1 MVEFCGQA
9 LLLTLTIAMTGAI
22 APTFRVPGPLDHFWN
37 RHSMNPQSRT
47 SHRQVF
53 RPMSLAIQS
62 LSLATASSVF
72 LWTLGG
78 GFDAPLPPMASAA
91 TKTAKADK
99 DSKADK
105 AGDEPVA
112 TGPSAVGN
120 SPEAEL
126 PSVKLNY
133 MSTTWEKVIKDLAL
147 STQSQLVM
155 DRVPKGRYTRRDSNR
170 YNRHDAVRIL
180 NKDIEPLGFR
190 LIEKGDFLILID
202 LPSQRPRYAPAVL
215 PPKQEQQAAA
225 PAQQNENGH
234 SPFERRVDSITKRA
248 ETAEKPEESTVT
260 AAAHKERFPAGAKPV
275 RQVGHDETQSDPGA
289 PAPLEEEPLA
299 AGSHVVFR
307 PRNRT
312 VVDLSKQIYRTFK
325 PRAQLISSGRNQLP
339 AFRITTTEPAPEAAD
354 AGKPAVRNAT
364 YLTVAIDEGN
374 EELLIDGSAKEADAA
389 VKLLRTLDR
398 PFDDSD
404 PVQITASSKYV
415 CQIADQL
422 PAEIE
427 RIRTARQGAAANQ
440 PNWVAQQGE
449 PARRGD
455 PLDDI
460 RVQGSAVPGMGG
472 ALGDVLGNLKGEVN
486 IEAVDDLGVLIL
498 RGNEKDVEQVM
509 KVIRQLEKL
518 SEATAPKV
526 HLLYLKNV
534 DAESL
539 AELLTTV
546 YDRLTKFPGNA
557 TQPRQSAAILPINKP
572 NSLLIIAPEVDLRA
586 ILDLAEELDR
596 PVDPQTEFQVFR
608 LKTAIAAQVEEQIM
622 RFYAERINLGAKVL
636 VVADARANAVIV
648 RARARDLDE
657 IAALI
662 RQIDRD
668 RTDAVSQLRIFPL
681 KNAVAVELAAVMNA
695 AIQSVIAP
703 PTSGTGGGGG
713 LQGLQGITPAQV
725 DEQFKNVKSAVLQ
738 IFSAK
743 GGGEKIRSGILSDI
757 RITPDSRVNS
767 LVVSASEQSMS
778 LIEELIKQLD
788 RPTTTVSE
796 IKVFT
801 LANADAEL
809 MVSQLNALFNNQP
822 QGQGGNQQRQNLG
835 MALEGAADSS
845 SSLVPL
851 KFSVDKRTNSVI
863 AVGAREALGVVEAI
877 LLRLDESDLRARQ
890 NVVIRLQNSQATLI
904 AQSIAQFYQSQRD
917 IAQADPNLMSSVEQM
932 EKEVVVVPD
941 TTNNSLLLSATP
953 RYFKNIENM
962 ILKLDAAPRQVIIQ
976 ALLVEVELQNTDE
989 FGIEL
994 GFQDP
999 TLFKRSPVSN
1009 LQTFSTVTS
1018 QTQTST
1024 VSQNKLLSLDGTPG
1038 FNFNNPSLP
1047 LGNNVSPDASNPAT
1061 VAAQSLTNFSL
1072 GRVNSD
1078 LGFGGLVLSA
1088 GSDAVNVLIRALSA
1102 HRKITVL
1109 SRPQI
1114 RALDNQMAEIFS
1126 GQNIPVI
1133 TGFTANGTTGVN
1145 TPTVTQRDAG
1155 VQLQVMPRITA
1166 DGNVVMMLYAQR
1178 SQYRQQGVPLSTDA
1192 TGRTVSSPIL
1202 DISRLTT
1209 TISVPTGNTVVI
1221 GGLINSRD
1229 ESFTNKAPFLS
1240 EIPMLG
1246 HLFRYD
1252 SRTTRRVELLVF
1264 LTPRIISGACDEET
1278 IKDVEMGRIH
1288 FIESEA
1294 EEMHGPLRSLPSPD
1308 DVFSDQKP
1316 PAPVFNPN
1324 GSNNNPPP
1332 PPSPGLDPALPPPPQ
1347 PVADPATN
1355 VIHDP
1360 SFNPVSARLK
1370 YTEDDDEKP
1379 AVEQAKAESKPKG
1392 SLFGKKP
1399 KKSEPVEE

>member
-1 MVEFCGQA
+1 
-9 LLLTLTIAMTGAI
+9 
-22 APTFRVPGPLDHFWN
+22 
-37 RHSMNPQSRT
+37 MNQHNRT
-47 SHRQVF
+47 SRRLVF

-78 GFDAPLPPMASAA
+78 GFDAPFPPMASAA
-91 TKTAKADK
+91 TKVAKSDK
-99 DSKADK
+99 DSK
-105 AGDEPVA
+105 GDAAKESKESTTVS
-112 TGPSAVGN
+112 TPSAIGH
-120 SPEAEL
+120 SAEAEMR
-126 PSVKLNY
+126 SVKLNFFNA
-133 MSTTWEKVIKDLAL
+133 TWEYVLKEVA
-147 STQSQLVM
+147 TQSQSELIM
-155 DRVPKGRYTRRDSNR
+155 DRVPKGRYSRRDSTK
-170 YNRHDAVRIL
+170 YNRHDAIRIL
-180 NKDIEPLGFR
+180 NKDMEPLGFR
-190 LIEKGDFLILID
+190 LIEKGDYLIMLD

-215 PPKQEQQAAA
+215 PAHNTPQPAAA
-225 PAQQNENGH
+225 PVAEANPA
-234 SPFERRVDSITKRA
+234 SPFERRVDSITRKS
-248 ETAEKPEESTVT
+248 ETASSEKPE
-260 AAAHKERFPAGAKPV
+260 AKPRRDRTEATAKRV
-275 RQVGHDETQSDPGA
+275 RQVAHEDVNAEETPPAQLTDEGQDETA
-289 PAPLEEEPLA
+289 FLT
-299 AGSHVVFR
+299 FR
-307 PRNRT
+307 AKNRT
-312 VVDLSKQIYRTFK
+312 VTYLSKQLYNTFK
-325 PRAQLISSGRNQLP
+325 PRAQKLESGRNELP
-339 AFRITTTEPAPEAAD
+339 AFRISTAEEIAD
-354 AGKPAVRNAT
+354 GDAH
-364 YLTVAIDEGN
+364 LTIAIDEDN
-374 EELLIDGSAKEADAA
+374 QELLIDGKPQEAEAA
-389 VKLLRTLDR
+389 RKLLRTLDQ
-398 PFDDSD
+398 PLDAE
-404 PVQITASSKYV
+404 PVKIKASSKYV

-427 RIRTARQGAAANQ
+427 ELRKARQDFPAAESDL
-440 PNWVAQQGE
+440 P
-449 PARRGD
+449 RRGAN
-455 PLDDI
+455 PNI
-460 RVQGSAVPGMGG
+460 PI
-472 ALGDVLGNLKGEVN
+472 ALGDTLGNLKGEVN
-486 IEAVDDLGVLIL
+486 IESVNDLGVLIL

-509 KVIRQLEKL
+509 KVIRELEKL
-518 SEATAPKV
+518 SEATAPRV

-534 DAESL
+534 DSESL
-539 AELLTTV
+539 ADLLTTV
-546 YDRLTKFPGNA
+546 YDRLTKFPGRA
-557 TQPRQSAAILPINKP
+557 TQPRQSAAILPISKP
-572 NSLLIIAPEVDLRA
+572 NSLLIIAPETDLEA
-586 ILDLAEELDR
+586 ILDLADELDQ

-608 LKTAIAAQVEEQIM
+608 LKTAIAKQVEELITQ
-622 RFYAERINLGAKVL
+622 FYLDRRNLPAKVL
-636 VVADARANAVIV
+636 VIADTRANALIV
-648 RARARDLDE
+648 RAQPRDLDE

-662 RQIDRD
+662 RKIDRD
-668 RTDAVSQLRIFPL
+668 ETAAAYQLRIFPL
-681 KNAVAVELAAVMNA
+681 KNGVAAELAAVMNA

-713 LQGLQGITPAQV
+713 NLGNALQGLNPAQI

-738 IFSAK
+738 IFSLN
-743 GGGEKIRSGILSDI
+743 GSGQKIRSGILADI

-809 MVSQLNALFNNQP
+809 MVQQLNALFNNQQ
-822 QGQGGNQQRQNLG
+822 QGQGQGQQQRQNLG
-835 MALEGAADSS
+835 GIALEGAADSS

-863 AVGAREALGVVEAI
+863 AVGARDALGVVEAI

-917 IAQADPNLMSSVEQM
+917 IAQADPNLMSSVEAM

-953 RYFKNIENM
+953 RYFKNIEQM
-962 ILKLDAAPRQVIIQ
+962 ILKLDAQPRQVVIQ

-999 TLFKRSPVSN
+999 ILFNRSIKDTPVTN
-1009 LQTFSTVTS
+1009 AT
-1018 QTQTST
+1018 TST
-1024 VSQNKLLSLDGTPG
+1024 SPNGVQTTTNTILSQSGQPG

-1047 LGNNVSPDASNPAT
+1047 LGNNLATAPAT

-1126 GQNIPVI
+1126 GQQIPVI
-1133 TGFTANGTTGVN
+1133 TSFTSNGTTGVN
-1145 TPTVTQRDAG
+1145 TPVVTPKDAG

-1192 TGRTVSSPIL
+1192 TGKTVSSPIL
-1202 DISRLTT
+1202 DISRLQT

-1221 GGLINSRD
+1221 GGLINTKD

-1246 HLFRYD
+1246 HLFRFD

-1264 LTPRIISGACDEET
+1264 LTPRIISGPIDEET
-1278 IKDVEMGRIH
+1278 IKDVEMGRIN

-1294 EEMHGPLRSLPSPD
+1294 EGLHGPLRSLPCPD
-1308 DVFSDQKP
+1308 DLFTDPKAPSIYGTGSNPEMPRVPS
-1316 PAPVFNPN
+1316 PAPA
-1324 GSNNNPPP
+1324 
-1332 PPSPGLDPALPPPPQ
+1332 PGIDGTLPPPPQ
-1347 PVADPATN
+1347 PDPSTS
-1355 VIHDP
+1355 VIHD
-1360 SFNPVSARLK
+1360 SEVNPVTARLK
-1370 YTEDDDEKP
+1370 YTEEDTS
-1379 AVEQAKAESKPKG
+1379 AVVQAKGDTKSRM
-1392 SLFGKKP
+1392 SLFNRKP
-1399 KKSEPVEE
+1399 KKHPVD

>member
-1 MVEFCGQA
+1 
-9 LLLTLTIAMTGAI
+9 
-22 APTFRVPGPLDHFWN
+22 
-37 RHSMNPQSRT
+37 MNQHKPPSR
-47 SHRQVF
+47 RLAF
-53 RPMSLAIQS
+53 RPMSLAIHS

-78 GFDAPLPPMASAA
+78 GLDLPLPPLASAA
-91 TKTAKADK
+91 TKAEKGTKVDKPSKPAKGEAEEQGPA
-99 DSKADK
+99 SM
-105 AGDEPVA
+105 
-112 TGPSAVGN
+112 GPSASGN
-120 SPEAEL
+120 SPEADMR
-126 PSVKLNY
+126 SVKLNY
-133 MSTTWEKVIKDLAL
+133 TAVAWEKVIKDLAAATE
-147 STQSQLVM
+147 SELVM
-155 DRVPKGRYTRRDSNR
+155 DRAPKGRYSRRDTTK

-190 LIEKGDFLILID
+190 LIEKGDFLILLD
-202 LPSQRPRYAPAVL
+202 LPSTRPRYAAAIL
-215 PPKQEQQAAA
+215 PPKQEVQQAVATEPAA
-225 PAQQNENGH
+225 P
-234 SPFERRVDSITKRA
+234 SPFERRVDSITKRDDA
-248 ETAEKPEESTVT
+248 ADPTPEPKAKPAVKRTEL
-260 AAAHKERFPAGAKPV
+260 RAKPV
-275 RQVGHDETQSDPGA
+275 QQVAHEDASEADA
-289 PAPLEEEPLA
+289 PAQLDDDPMA
-299 AGSHVVFR
+299 NTAQVIFR
-307 PRNRT
+307 PRHRN
-312 VVDLSKQIYRTFK
+312 VVDLSKQVHRTFNK
-325 PRAQLISSGRNQLP
+325 RSQLISSGRNKLP
-339 AFRITTTEPAPEAAD
+339 AFKITTSTPNPDVDPAKVAL
-354 AGKPAVRNAT
+354 RNES
-364 YLTVAIDEGN
+364 YLTLAIDEGN
-374 EELLIDGSAKEADAA
+374 DELLIDGAQREADAI

-398 PFDDSD
+398 PFDDAD
-404 PVQITASSKYV
+404 PFHMTASSKYV
-415 CQIADQL
+415 CQIAGQL

-427 RIRTARQGAAANQ
+427 RLRAARQAEPAGKK
-440 PNWVAQQGE
+440 PLWVAQNGE
-449 PARRGD
+449 QAPAADPQDPQDAQQPQRRSML
-455 PLDDI
+455 PNM
-460 RVQGSAVPGMGG
+460 PP

-509 KVIRQLEKL
+509 RVIRELEKL

-526 HLLYLKNV
+526 HLLYLRNV

-539 AELLTTV
+539 SELLTTV
-546 YDRLTKFPGNA
+546 YDRLTKFPGRA
-557 TQPRQSAAILPINKP
+557 TQPRQNAAILPISKP
-572 NSLLIIAPEVDLRA
+572 NSLLIIAPEADLQS

-608 LKTAIAAQVEEQIM
+608 LKTAIAAQVEELITS
-622 RFYAERINLGAKVL
+622 FYADRINLGVRVL
-636 VVADARANAVIV
+636 VIADTRANAVIV
-648 RARARDLDE
+648 RAQPRDLDE
-657 IAALI
+657 IATLI
-662 RQIDRD
+662 RKIDRD
-668 RTDAVSQLRIFPL
+668 ETAAINQLRIFPL
-681 KNAVAVELAAVMNA
+681 KNGLATELASVLNA
-695 AIQSVIAP
+695 AIQSVISP
-703 PTSGTGGGGG
+703 PTSGGGGGQQGG
-713 LQGLQGITPAQV
+713 LQGINQAQI
-725 DEQFKNVKSAVLQ
+725 DEQFKNVKSVLLS
-738 IFSAK
+738 IKAIN
-743 GGGEKIRSGILSDI
+743 GAENVRSGILADI
-757 RITPDSRVNS
+757 RITPDARVNS

-809 MVSQLNALFNNQP
+809 MVTQLNALFNNQQ
-822 QGQGGNQQRQNLG
+822 QGQGGNNQQRQNLG
-835 MALEGAADSS
+835 IALEGAADSS

-863 AVGAREALGVVEAI
+863 AVGARDALGVVEAI

-890 NVVIRLQNSQATLI
+890 NVVIRLQNSQATAI

-917 IAQADPNLMSSVEQM
+917 IAQADPNLQSSVEQM

-941 TTNNSLLLSATP
+941 STNNSLLLSATP

-962 ILKLDAAPRQVIIQ
+962 ILKLDAQPRQVVIQ

-1047 LGNNVSPDASNPAT
+1047 LGNNVSPDASNAAT
-1061 VAAQSLTNFSL
+1061 VAAQGLTNFSL

-1126 GQNIPVI
+1126 GQNIPII

-1145 TPTVTQRDAG
+1145 TPTVTQKDAG

-1192 TGRTVSSPIL
+1192 TGRTVTSPIL
-1202 DISRLTT
+1202 DISRLQT

-1221 GGLINSRD
+1221 GGLINTRD

-1240 EIPMLG
+1240 EIPLLG
-1246 HLFRYD
+1246 NLFRFD

-1264 LTPRIISGACDEET
+1264 LTPRIISGPIDEEM
-1278 IKDVEMGRIH
+1278 IKDVEMSRIH

-1294 EEMHGPLRSLPSPD
+1294 EELHGPLRALPCQPED
-1308 DVFSDQKP
+1308 IFSDPKATPLMAPGSPPEMQRVPPPPVPGSDLP
-1316 PAPVFNPN
+1316 PAPEPR
-1324 GSNNNPPP
+1324 
-1332 PPSPGLDPALPPPPQ
+1332 LDPATS
-1347 PVADPATN
+1347 VIRDPA
-1355 VIHDP
+1355 I
-1360 SFNPVSARLK
+1360 NPVSARLQ
-1370 YTEDDDEKP
+1370 YTEDDHR
-1379 AVEQAKAESKPKG
+1379 VEQAKGESRPKPLG
-1392 SLFGKKP
+1392 LFQKKP
-1399 KKSEPVEE
+1399 KKIAPE

>member
-1 MVEFCGQA
+1 
-9 LLLTLTIAMTGAI
+9 
-22 APTFRVPGPLDHFWN
+22 
-37 RHSMNPQSRT
+37 MNQHIPKSR
-47 SHRQVF
+47 RLAF
-53 RPMSLAIQS
+53 RPMSLAIHS

-78 GFDAPLPPMASAA
+78 GFDTPLPPLASAA
-91 TKTAKADK
+91 TKSAKTEK
-99 DSKADK
+99 ETTPKTETKAE
-105 AGDEPVA
+105 EPLSA
-112 TGPSAVGN
+112 GPSAVGT
-120 SPEAEL
+120 SPEAEI
-126 PSVKLNY
+126 PSVKLNHI
-133 MSTTWEKVIKDLAL
+133 SATWEKVIKDLAKQ
-147 STQSQLVM
+147 SQSQLVM
-155 DRVPKGRYTRRDSNR
+155 DRVPKGRYTRRDSNK

-190 LIEKGDFLILID
+190 LIEKGDFLILLD
-202 LPSQRPRYAPAVL
+202 LPSQRPRYQAAVL
-215 PPKQEQQAAA
+215 PARHEQPDAAE
-225 PAQQNENGH
+225 PDTS
-234 SPFERRVDSITKRA
+234 SPFVQRVDSITRRPD
-248 ETAEKPEESTVT
+248 EKSPSSKQPSATKT
-260 AAAHKERFPAGAKPV
+260 AATATGSSQAESRSVRPVAHEDAPEFSPPEQLA
-275 RQVGHDETQSDPGA
+275 DEDASK
-289 PAPLEEEPLA
+289 
-299 AGSHVVFR
+299 VVFR
-307 PRNRT
+307 PRHRK
-312 VVDLSKQIYRTFK
+312 VVDLSRQVHKTMKSRS
-325 PRAQLISSGRNQLP
+325 QLISAGRNQLP
-339 AFRITTTEPAPEAAD
+339 AFKITTALPGDESAES
-354 AGKPAVRNAT
+354 AT
-364 YLTVAIDEGN
+364 GTQPVVSSITIAIDEAN
-374 EELLIDGSAKEADAA
+374 EELLIDGTPRDTQAA
-389 VKLLRTLDR
+389 LKLLRVLDR
-398 PFDDSD
+398 PFDDET
-404 PVQITASSKYV
+404 PVQLTSSSKYV
-415 CQIADQL
+415 CQIAHQL
-422 PAEIE
+422 PDEIE
-427 RIRTARQGAAANQ
+427 KLRAARGTDVSAKAPKWNVDGDQIAQLDERGAPRAAL
-440 PNWVAQQGE
+440 PN
-449 PARRGD
+449 
-455 PLDDI
+455 
-460 RVQGSAVPGMGG
+460 VPP
-472 ALGDVLGNLKGEVN
+472 ALGDVLGSLKGEVN

-509 KVIRQLEKL
+509 KVIRELEKL

-534 DAESL
+534 DSESL
-539 AELLTTV
+539 SDLLTTV
-546 YDRLTKFPGNA
+546 YERLTKFPGKA

-572 NSLLIIAPEVDLRA
+572 NSLLIIAPEADLKA
-586 ILDLAEELDR
+586 ILELAEELDS

-608 LKTAIAAQVEEQIM
+608 LKNAVAQEVADMITQ
-622 RFYAERINLGAKVL
+622 FYLERVNLGAKVL
-636 VVADARANAVIV
+636 VTPDARTNSVIV
-648 RARARDLDE
+648 RAQPRDLDE
-657 IAALI
+657 VTALI
-662 RQIDRD
+662 RKIDRD
-668 RTDAVSQLRIFPL
+668 ETGTVNQLRIFPL
-681 KNAVAVELAAVMNA
+681 KNALATELAAVMNA

-713 LQGLQGITPAQV
+713 QLGALQGLNTAQI
-725 DEQFKNVKSAVLQ
+725 DEKFKNVRSAVLQ
-738 IFSAK
+738 IFST
-743 GGGEKIRSGILSDI
+743 GGNGEKIRSGILADI

-767 LVVSASEQSMS
+767 LVVSASEKSMS

-809 MVSQLNALFNNQP
+809 MVQQLNALFNNQQ
-822 QGQGGNQQRQNLG
+822 QGQGQGANQRQNLG
-835 MALEGAADSS
+835 IALEGAADSS

-953 RYFKNIENM
+953 RYFKNIESM

-1009 LQTFSTVTS
+1009 LQQFSTTTS

-1024 VSQNKLLSLDGTPG
+1024 VSTNKLLSLDGTPG
-1038 FNFNNPSLP
+1038 FNFNNPAIP
-1047 LGNNVSPDASNPAT
+1047 LGNNVSSDASNPAT

-1126 GQNIPVI
+1126 GQNIPII

-1145 TPTVTQRDAG
+1145 TPTVTQKDAG

-1192 TGRTVSSPIL
+1192 TGKTVSSPIL
-1202 DISRLTT
+1202 DISRLQT

-1221 GGLINSRD
+1221 GGLINTRD

-1240 EIPMLG
+1240 EIPLLG
-1246 HLFRYD
+1246 HLFRFD
-1252 SRTTRRVELLVF
+1252 SRSTRRVELLVF
-1264 LTPRIISGACDEET
+1264 LTPRIISGPIDEET
-1278 IKDVEMGRIH
+1278 IKDVELGRMHI
-1288 FIESEA
+1288 IESEA
-1294 EEMHGPLRSLPSPD
+1294 EDLHGPLRALPCPD
-1308 DVFSDQKP
+1308 DIFNDPNNTPQTLP
-1316 PAPVFNPN
+1316 PAPMLDPDTKL
-1324 GSNNNPPP
+1324 NPPP
-1332 PPSPGLDPALPPPPQ
+1332 APAPDPS
-1347 PVADPATN
+1347 TS
-1355 VIHDP
+1355 VIRDP
-1360 SFNPVSARLK
+1360 SFSPASARIK
-1370 YTEDDDEKP
+1370 YTEEDPRTSSK
-1379 AVEQAKAESKPKG
+1379 VEQAKGEAKPKSG
-1392 SLFGKKP
+1392 LFGKKS
-1399 KKSEPVEE
+1399 KKTDEK

>member
-1 MVEFCGQA
+1 MHHHK
-9 LLLTLTIAMTGAI
+9 
-22 APTFRVPGPLDHFWN
+22 PT
-37 RHSMNPQSRT
+37 SR
-47 SHRQVF
+47 RLVL

-78 GFDAPLPPMASAA
+78 GLDVPLPPMASAA
-91 TKTAKADK
+91 TQPEKANDAQQAAKSAKSQETAVA
-99 DSKADK
+99 
-105 AGDEPVA
+105 AGPN
-112 TGPSAVGN
+112 AVGN
-120 SPEAEL
+120 SPEAAL
-126 PSVKLNY
+126 PTVKLNY
-133 MSTTWEKVIKDLAL
+133 MSAPWEKVIKDLAK
-147 STQSQLVM
+147 STQSELVM
-155 DRVPKGRYTRRDSNR
+155 DRVPKGRYSRRDRNL

-190 LIEKGDFLILID
+190 LLEKGDFLILLD
-202 LPSQRPRYAPAVL
+202 LPATRPRYAAAIL
-215 PPKQEQQAAA
+215 PPRQEQQQAAIPETSA
-225 PAQQNENGH
+225 P
-234 SPFERRVDSITKRA
+234 SPFEQRVDSITRPS
-248 ETAEKPEESTVT
+248 ETDASKSDKKSPARSASRKNGSQSES
-260 AAAHKERFPAGAKPV
+260 GPV
-275 RQVGHDETQSDPGA
+275 RQVAHEDPEVGGA
-289 PAPLEEEPLA
+289 PQPLTEAAPANA
-299 AGSHVVFR
+299 AQVIFR
-307 PRNRT
+307 PRNRS
-312 VVDLSKQIYRTFK
+312 VVDLSKQMYRTFK

-339 AFRITTTEPAPEAAD
+339 AFRISTTM
-354 AGKPAVRNAT
+354 PAVEPTGTAPAT
-364 YLTVAIDEGN
+364 VPAETHITLAIDEGN
-374 EELLIDGSAKEADAA
+374 EELLIDGDRREADAA
-389 VKLLRTLDR
+389 LKLLRTLDR
-398 PFDDSD
+398 PFDEADR
-404 PVQITASSKYV
+404 VQLAASSKYV
-415 CQIADQL
+415 CQIAGQL
-422 PAEIE
+422 PAEIQ
-427 RIRTARQGAAANQ
+427 RIRAARLADPEARQ
-440 PNWVAQQGE
+440 PVWVAGRDQEDPQVDE
-449 PARRGD
+449 PEAQPARTALPNMPAPIGD
-455 PLDDI
+455 L
-460 RVQGSAVPGMGG
+460 
-472 ALGDVLGNLKGEVN
+472 LGNLRGEVN

-498 RGNEKDVEQVM
+498 RGSEKDVEQVM
-509 KVIRQLEKL
+509 KVIRELEKL

-546 YDRLTKFPGNA
+546 YDRLTQFPGRA
-557 TQPRQSAAILPINKP
+557 TQPRQSAAILPITKP
-572 NSLLIIAPEVDLRA
+572 NSLLIIAPEADLQA

-608 LKTAIAAQVEEQIM
+608 LKSAIALQVEEKILA
-622 RFYAERINLGAKVL
+622 FYADRANLGVKVL
-636 VVADARANAVIV
+636 VISDSRANAVIV
-648 RARARDLDE
+648 RAQPRDLDE

-662 RQIDRD
+662 KKLDRD
-668 RTDAVSQLRIFPL
+668 DPASVNSLRIFPL
-681 KNAVAVELAAVMNA
+681 KNAIATELASVMNA

-703 PTSGTGGGGG
+703 PTGGTGGGGQG
-713 LQGLQGITPAQV
+713 GLQGINPAQV
-725 DEQFKNVKSAVLQ
+725 DEQFRNVKSAVLQ
-738 IFSAK
+738 MLKVDGSD
-743 GGGEKIRSGILSDI
+743 KIRSGILADI
-757 RITPDSRVNS
+757 RITPDSRANS
-767 LVVSASEQSMS
+767 LVVTASEQSMS
-778 LIEELIKQLD
+778 MIEELIKQLD
-788 RPTTTVSE
+788 KPTSTVSE

-809 MVSQLNALFNNQP
+809 MVQQLNALFNNQQ
-822 QGQGGNQQRQNLG
+822 QGGAGGNQQRQNLG
-835 MALEGAADSS
+835 IALEGAADSS

-941 TTNNSLLLSATP
+941 ATNNSLLLSATP

-962 ILKLDAAPRQVIIQ
+962 ILKLDTAPRQVIIQ

-999 TLFKRSPVSN
+999 TLFKRSAVSN
-1009 LQTFSTVTS
+1009 LQSFTTQTT

-1024 VSQNKLLSLDGTPG
+1024 ISDSVLLSLDGTPG
-1038 FNFNNPSLP
+1038 FNFNNPSIP
-1047 LGNNVSPDASNPAT
+1047 LGNNVSSDASNPAT

-1192 TGRTVSSPIL
+1192 TGRTVTSPIL
-1202 DISRLTT
+1202 DISRLQT

-1221 GGLINSRD
+1221 GGLINQRD
-1229 ESFTNKAPFLS
+1229 EAFTNKAPFLS
-1240 EIPMLG
+1240 EIPLLG
-1246 HLFRYD
+1246 HLFRFD

-1264 LTPRIISGACDEET
+1264 LTPRIISGPLDEET

-1294 EEMHGPLRSLPSPD
+1294 EELHGPLRALPCPED
-1308 DVFSDQKP
+1308 LFNEPGAPTPFGTGTPPGEIPQIP
-1316 PAPVFNPN
+1316 PAPGVD
-1324 GSNNNPPP
+1324 SE
-1332 PPSPGLDPALPPPPQ
+1332 LPPPPQ
-1347 PVADPATN
+1347 PTPDASTSVIRDPE
-1355 VIHDP
+1355 VD
-1360 SFNPVSARLK
+1360 PVSARLR
-1370 YTEDDDEKP
+1370 YTEDDAGSVVK
-1379 AVEQAKAESKPKG
+1379 QAKAESKSRF
-1392 SLFGKKP
+1392 SLFNKKRKTAAAP
-1399 KKSEPVEE
+1399 DALPE

>member
-1 MVEFCGQA
+1 
-9 LLLTLTIAMTGAI
+9 
-22 APTFRVPGPLDHFWN
+22 
-37 RHSMNPQSRT
+37 
-47 SHRQVF
+47 
-53 RPMSLAIQS
+53 MSLAIQS

-78 GFDAPLPPMASAA
+78 GFDTPLPPMASAA
-91 TKTAKADK
+91 TKSAKSDK
-99 DSKADK
+99 DSKPDK
-105 AGDEPVA
+105 SATDEVA
-112 TGPSAVGN
+112 AMGPTASGN

-126 PSVKLNY
+126 PTVKLNY

-225 PAQQNENGH
+225 PAQPNENGH

-248 ETAEKPEESTVT
+248 EPAEKPEATAVT
-260 AAAHKERFPAGAKPV
+260 AAAHKERSSVSVKPV
-275 RQVGHDETQSDPGA
+275 RQIGHDETQSDPGA
-289 PAPLEEEPLA
+289 PAPLEEEPLT
-299 AGSHVVFR
+299 AGAHVVFR

-354 AGKPAVRNAT
+354 GSKPAVRSAT

-427 RIRTARQGAAANQ
+427 RIRTARQGAAAANEQ
-440 PNWVAQQGE
+440 NWVAQQDE

-455 PLDDI
+455 PLQDI

-636 VVADARANAVIV
+636 VVADARSNAVIV
-648 RARARDLDE
+648 RARPRDLDE
-657 IAALI
+657 IAELI

-668 RTDAVSQLRIFPL
+668 RADAVSQLRIFPL

-743 GGGEKIRSGILSDI
+743 GSGEKIRSGILSDI

-1192 TGRTVSSPIL
+1192 TGRTVTSPIL
-1202 DISRLTT
+1202 DISRLQT

-1229 ESFTNKAPFLS
+1229 EAFTNKAPFLS

-1316 PAPVFNPN
+1316 PTPIFNPN

-1332 PPSPGLDPALPPPPQ
+1332 PPAPGIDPALPPPPQ

-1370 YTEDDDEKP
+1370 YTEDDNEKP

-1399 KKSEPVEE
+1399 KKSEPGEE

>member
-1 MVEFCGQA
+1 MNQNKPMSRR
-9 LLLTLTIAMTGAI
+9 LTI
-22 APTFRVPGPLDHFWN
+22 
-37 RHSMNPQSRT
+37 
-47 SHRQVF
+47 
-53 RPMSLAIQS
+53 RPMSLAIYS

-78 GFDAPLPPMASAA
+78 GLDLPLPPLASAA
-91 TKTAKADK
+91 TKP
-99 DSKADK
+99 DK
-105 AGDEPVA
+105 ATKGEKPAKGDKGEEEGPA
-112 TGPSAVGN
+112 SMGPSASGN
-120 SPEAEL
+120 SAEAERL
-126 PSVKLNY
+126 TVKLNY
-133 MSTTWEKVIKDLAL
+133 TATSWEKVIKDVAVATE
-147 STQSQLVM
+147 SELVM
-155 DRVPKGRYTRRDSNR
+155 DRAPKGRYSRRDTTK
-170 YNRHDAVRIL
+170 YNRRDAVRIL

-190 LIEKGDFLILID
+190 LIEKGDFLILLD
-202 LPSQRPRYAPAVL
+202 LPSTRPRYAPAVL
-215 PPKQEQQAAA
+215 PPKQDVQQAVATEPAA
-225 PAQQNENGH
+225 P
-234 SPFERRVDSITKRA
+234 SPFERRVDSITKRDDA
-248 ETAEKPEESTVT
+248 AVDASEPKAKPAT
-260 AAAHKERFPAGAKPV
+260 ERKVPRAKPV
-275 RQVGHDETQSDPGA
+275 QQVAHDDSMEAEA
-289 PAPLEEEPLA
+289 PAQLEEDPMPNA
-299 AGSHVVFR
+299 ARVIFR
-307 PRNRT
+307 PRHRS
-312 VVDLSKQIYRTFK
+312 VVDLSKQVYRTFK
-325 PRAQLISSGRNQLP
+325 TRSQLIAAGRNRLP
-339 AFRITTTEPAPEAAD
+339 ALKITTASQAPDVDPAKVAL
-354 AGKPAVRNAT
+354 RNESF
-364 YLTVAIDEGN
+364 LTLAIDEGN
-374 EELLIDGSAKEADAA
+374 DELLIDGAQRESDAI

-398 PFDDSD
+398 PFDEAD
-404 PVQITASSKYV
+404 PIHLTASSKYV
-415 CQIADQL
+415 CQIAGQL
-422 PAEIE
+422 PGEIE
-427 RIRTARQGAAANQ
+427 RLRAARQAEPDGKPPLGVDQNGEQ
-440 PNWVAQQGE
+440 PDAV
-449 PARRGD
+449 D
-455 PLDDI
+455 PLDAKQPP
-460 RVQGSAVPGMGG
+460 RRSMLPNMPP

-509 KVIRQLEKL
+509 RVIRELEKL

-526 HLLYLKNV
+526 HLLYLRNV

-546 YDRLTKFPGNA
+546 YDRLTKFPGRA
-557 TQPRQSAAILPINKP
+557 TQPRQNAAILPISKP
-572 NSLLIIAPEVDLRA
+572 NSLLIIAPEADLQS

-608 LKTAIAAQVEEQIM
+608 LKTAIAGQVEELIM
-622 RFYAERINLGAKVL
+622 SFYADRINLGVKVL
-636 VVADARANAVIV
+636 VIADTRANAVIV
-648 RARARDLDE
+648 RAQPRDLDE
-657 IAALI
+657 IATLI
-662 RQIDRD
+662 RKIDRD
-668 RTDAVSQLRIFPL
+668 ETAAINQLRIFPL
-681 KNAVAVELAAVMNA
+681 KNGLATELAAVLNA

-703 PTSGTGGGGG
+703 PTSSPSGGQQGG
-713 LQGLQGITPAQV
+713 LQGINQAQI
-725 DEQFKNVKSAVLQ
+725 DEQFKNVKSVLLS
-738 IFSAK
+738 IKAIN
-743 GGGEKIRSGILSDI
+743 GADNVRSGILADI
-757 RITPDSRVNS
+757 RITPDARVNS

-809 MVSQLNALFNNQP
+809 MVAQLNALFNNQQ
-822 QGQGGNQQRQNLG
+822 QGQGNNQQRQNLG
-835 MALEGAADSS
+835 IALEGAADSS

-863 AVGAREALGVVEAI
+863 AVGARDALGVVEAI

-890 NVVIRLQNSQATLI
+890 NVVIRLQNSQATAI

-917 IAQADPNLMSSVEQM
+917 IAQADPNLQSSVEQM

-941 TTNNSLLLSATP
+941 STNNSLLLSATP

-962 ILKLDAAPRQVIIQ
+962 ILKLDAQPRQVVIQ

-999 TLFKRSPVSN
+999 TLFKRSTVSN
-1009 LQTFSTVTS
+1009 LQTFSTTTS

-1024 VSQNKLLSLDGTPG
+1024 VATNKLLSLDGTPG
-1038 FNFNNPSLP
+1038 FNFNNPSIP
-1047 LGNNVSPDASNPAT
+1047 LGNNVSPDASNAAA
-1061 VAAQSLTNFSL
+1061 VAAQGLTNFSL

-1126 GQNIPVI
+1126 GQQIPII
-1133 TGFTANGTTGVN
+1133 TNFTANGTTGVN
-1145 TPTVTQRDAG
+1145 TPVVTQKDAG

-1202 DISRLTT
+1202 DISRLQT

-1221 GGLINSRD
+1221 GGLINTRD

-1240 EIPMLG
+1240 EIPLVG
-1246 HLFRYD
+1246 NLFRYD

-1264 LTPRIISGACDEET
+1264 LTPRIISGPIDEEM

-1294 EEMHGPLRSLPSPD
+1294 EELHGPLRALPCQPD
-1308 DVFSDQKP
+1308 DIFADPRATPLMAPGSPIEVPRVPAPPVPGSDLP
-1316 PAPVFNPN
+1316 PAPEPKIDA
-1324 GSNNNPPP
+1324 ST
-1332 PPSPGLDPALPPPPQ
+1332 SAIQDPA
-1347 PVADPATN
+1347 
-1355 VIHDP
+1355 I
-1360 SFNPVSARLK
+1360 NPVTARLQ
-1370 YTEDDDEKP
+1370 YTEDDNR
-1379 AVEQAKAESKPKG
+1379 VEQAKAESKPKPLG
-1392 SLFGKKP
+1392 MFQKKP
-1399 KKSEPVEE
+1399 KKVVPE

>member
-1 MVEFCGQA
+1 
-9 LLLTLTIAMTGAI
+9 
-22 APTFRVPGPLDHFWN
+22 
-37 RHSMNPQSRT
+37 MNPQSRT

-78 GFDAPLPPMASAA
+78 GFDTPLPPMASAA
-91 TKTAKADK
+91 TKTAKSDK
-99 DSKADK
+99 DSKAEK
-105 AGDEPVA
+105 SAEEPVA
-112 TGPSAVGN
+112 AGPSAVGN
-120 SPEAEL
+120 SPEADL

-133 MSTTWEKVIKDLAL
+133 TAANWEKVIKDLAL
-147 STQSQLVM
+147 ATQSQLVM
-155 DRVPKGRYTRRDSNR
+155 DRVPKGRYSRRDSNR

-180 NKDIEPLGFR
+180 NKDMEPLGFR
-190 LIEKGDFLILID
+190 LIEKGDFLIVID

-215 PPKQEQQAAA
+215 PRQEQPQAAAA
-225 PAQQNENGH
+225 PAQQQQQQPANPP
-234 SPFERRVDSITKRA
+234 SPFERRVDSITKRDDSA
-248 ETAEKPEESTVT
+248 ERAEEATVT
-260 AAAHKERFPAGAKPV
+260 AAHKPRPGVEARSV
-275 RQVGHDETQSDPGA
+275 RQVGHDEPRFDAGA
-289 PAPLEEEPLA
+289 PAPLQEDQQA
-299 AGSHVVFR
+299 SGSHVVFR
-307 PRNRT
+307 PRNRN
-312 VVDLSKQIYRTFK
+312 VVDLSKQIYRTFQT
-325 PRAQLISSGRNQLP
+325 RAQLISAGRNNLP
-339 AFRITTTEPAPEAAD
+339 AFRITTTEAAPESAD
-354 AGKPAVRNAT
+354 GAKAKQPTAT
-364 YLTVAIDEGN
+364 YLTMAIDQGN
-374 EELLIDGSAKEADAA
+374 DELLIDGSAKEADAA

-398 PFDDSD
+398 PFDEAD
-404 PVQITASSKYV
+404 PVKIAASSKYV
-415 CQIADQL
+415 CQIAGQL
-422 PAEIE
+422 PAEID
-427 RIRTARQGAAANQ
+427 RIRTARQGAGADAQ
-440 PNWVAQQGE
+440 NWVAQND

-455 PLDDI
+455 PLNDI
-460 RVQGSAVPGMGG
+460 RVQAG
-472 ALGDVLGNLKGEVN
+472 ALPGVGPALGEIIGNLKGEVN
-486 IEAVDDLGVLIL
+486 IESVDDLGVLIL

-509 KVIRQLEKL
+509 KVIRDLEKL

-546 YDRLTKFPGNA
+546 YDRLTKFPGRA

-572 NSLLIIAPEVDLRA
+572 NSLLIIAPETDLQA

-608 LKTAIAAQVEEQIM
+608 LKTAIAAQVEEQIT

-662 RQIDRD
+662 KQIDRD
-668 RTDAVSQLRIFPL
+668 RTDAVNQLRIFPL
-681 KNAVAVELAAVMNA
+681 KNAVAAELAAVMNA

-703 PTSGTGGGGG
+703 PTGGTGGAGGG

-743 GGGEKIRSGILSDI
+743 GTGEKIRSGILSDI

-863 AVGAREALGVVEAI
+863 AVGARDALGVVEAI

-1024 VSQNKLLSLDGTPG
+1024 VSQNRLLSLDGTPG

-1192 TGRTVSSPIL
+1192 TGRTVTSPIL
-1202 DISRLTT
+1202 DISRLQT

-1229 ESFTNKAPFLS
+1229 EAFTNKAPFLS
-1240 EIPMLG
+1240 EIPLLG

-1252 SRTTRRVELLVF
+1252 SRSTRRVELLVF

-1294 EEMHGPLRSLPSPD
+1294 EEMHGPLRSLPSPE
-1308 DVFSDQKP
+1308 DVFGDQKP
-1316 PAPVFNPN
+1316 PTPIFSPGGPN
-1324 GSNNNPPP
+1324 NNNPPP
-1332 PPSPGLDPALPPPPQ
+1332 PPAPGLDPNLPPPPQ
-1347 PVADPATN
+1347 PVSDPSTN
-1355 VIHDP
+1355 VIRDP
-1360 SFNPVSARLK
+1360 SVNPVAARLK

-1379 AVEQAKAESKPKG
+1379 TVEQAKGEVKPKG
-1392 SLFGKKP
+1392 SLFNKKP
-1399 KKSEPVEE
+1399 KKNVPAEE